1 MTSTFV
7 KQCHLNRENTIKQF
21 GQRQYGEALSTSPL
35 PVFKENMKTNT
46 FLLKDRKDKKR
57 KKRNKKIK
65 RMIRKKTLYI
75 NMIHS
80 NTVA

>member
-1 MTSTFV
+1 MV
-7 KQCHLNRENTIKQF
+7 KHYQ
-21 GQRQYGEALSTSPL
+21 TSPL

-65 RMIRKKTLYI
+65 GMKRKKTLYI